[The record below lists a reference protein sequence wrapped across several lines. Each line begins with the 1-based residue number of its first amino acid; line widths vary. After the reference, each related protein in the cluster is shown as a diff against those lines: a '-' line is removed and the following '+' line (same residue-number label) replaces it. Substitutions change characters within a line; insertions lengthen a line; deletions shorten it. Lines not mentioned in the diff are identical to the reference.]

1 MYNVYADPAY
11 AGVVVELKQ
20 ELQRLRDALGD
31 YE

>member
-11 AGVVVELKQ
+11 AGVVVELKA
-20 ELQRLRDALGD
+20 ELEQLRDELGD